1 MALLAVAALIAASG
15 CGGQTGTNGAMGD
28 SAKAVP
34 ATALAYVDVNT
45 DRGSDAWQ
53 ALTELSKR
61 FPAYAD
67 ASKSI
72 DDSLGKTSGE
82 CSTTA
87 GDIVDA
93 IGGDAGAALTSLDA
107 ARGGAPSWV
116 VYLSSDDDGALKDA
130 VESCKGAEKTGSYG
144 GFDQYAD
151 HSSDEDAVFLAIGDH
166 VMLIASNEA
175 GLHDSIDLLAGKGD
189 SLADDA
195 TFATAANGFPDGS
208 LLNGYGLL
216 NGYVNTQGIA
226 RLISLA
232 ALAGGAP
239 GADASQLAEATKS
252 LQSLTSVTFSV
263 TPSDAGVHATLT
275 VNGKPGAEVPSL
287 EPSSLTDR
295 LPADTL
301 AFLSVKGYGEYLG
314 QSLAG
319 GMGMGAQGA
328 GVPRQF
334 RSLLRDLTALTS
346 GDLLLYLRPGMPIS
360 AALLLKPAN
369 LDDGLATINR
379 LVRTFT
385 QGSGA
390 KVHGN
395 SLEIG
400 PGMDVTW
407 KKVGDVIAV
416 GNDPQ
421 AGTPPGQTL
430 ADSQSYQD
438 FLSDAGAPSGAGVS
452 LYVDTPGIIGMFP
465 GTVDPNLKH
474 LGGIA
479 VWTTAAGSSVTT
491 DLFVQVR

>member
-1 MALLAVAALIAASG
+1 M
-15 CGGQTGTNGAMGD
+15 
-28 SAKAVP
+28 
-34 ATALAYVDVNT
+34 
-45 DRGSDAWQ
+45 
-53 ALTELSKR
+53 
-61 FPAYAD
+61 
-67 ASKSI
+67 
-72 DDSLGKTSGE
+72 
-82 CSTTA
+82 
-87 GDIVDA
+87 
-93 IGGDAGAALTSLDA
+93 
-107 ARGGAPSWV
+107 
-116 VYLSSDDDGALKDA
+116 
-130 VESCKGAEKTGSYG
+130 
-144 GFDQYAD
+144 
-151 HSSDEDAVFLAIGDH
+151 
-166 VMLIASNEA
+166 
-175 GLHDSIDLLAGKGD
+175 
-189 SLADDA
+189 
-195 TFATAANGFPDGS
+195 
-208 LLNGYGLL
+208 
-216 NGYVNTQGIA
+216 
-226 RLISLA
+226 
-232 ALAGGAP
+232 
-239 GADASQLAEATKS
+239 
-252 LQSLTSVTFSV
+252 TFSV

-287 EPSSLTDR
+287 EPSGLTDR

-346 GDLLLYLRPGMPIS
+346 GDLLLYVRPGMPIS

-395 SLEIG
+395 SLEIA

-421 AGTPPGQTL
+421 AGTAPGQTL

-438 FLSDAGAPSGAGVS
+438 FLSAAGAPSGASVS